1 MQMELARVQR
11 YMPSDFGRLLL
22 VACFAGMFAGCVD
35 DAASSS
41 NVNGA
46 DRASGSQSPIVSGTA
61 TGTAS
66 GDAGFDRLQL
76 PTLPTIEAVE
86 SGPPPRSRD
95 EIFAERRD
103 VPRLYL
109 TARTLKRVIAP
120 TSRGIFVDV
129 ETGEICWPALGC
141 YNPDCPDRGADQE
154 PYGFIAANPFA
165 YISSDGTIAY
175 RQPTTTRKDV
185 ASFSSSDKL
194 SEAFARDPSLL
205 GHVCPACIEVRDLA
219 NETKADRRRYQRWV
233 RPHELP
239 ETTERLR
246 ELNEERRRRIVW
258 ERANR

>member
-1 MQMELARVQR
+1 MV
-11 YMPSDFGRLLL
+11 GI
-22 VACFAGMFAGCVD
+22 AGCAD

-41 NVNGA
+41 NVDGA
-46 DRASGSQSPIVSGTA
+46 GRADGSQPAVVSGTA

-66 GDAGFDRLQL
+66 GDAGYDRLEL
-76 PTLPTIEAVE
+76 PALPARDEVV
-86 SGPPPRSRD
+86 SGPPPRTRS
-95 EIFAERRD
+95 EIFEARRE

-109 TARTLKRVIAP
+109 TGKSLKRVVAP
-120 TSRGIFVDV
+120 TSRGIFVDD

-141 YNPDCPDRGADQE
+141 YNPDCPDRGAHGE
-154 PYGFIAANPFA
+154 PYAFIAANALA
-165 YISSDGTIAY
+165 YVAEDGSIAY
-175 RQPTTTRKDV
+175 RQPKPLQPDV
-185 ASFSSSDKL
+185 GQFSSSDKTG
-194 SEAFARDPSLL
+194 EMYARDPSLL

-219 NETKADRRRYQRWV
+219 SETDADRRRYQRWI